1 MNDIHYIT
9 PEGKQKLETEL
20 RELTEQGRK
29 EISERLKHAISMG
42 DLSENADYHKAK
54 EDQGFLEGRIQ
65 EIETILRNSEIIETQ
80 DTYSHVTIG
89 ASVTIKEADYEPE
102 TYFLVGKQESDP
114 QNGRISHESP
124 IGKALLGH
132 QVGDIVQ
139 VDLPNGGKIH
149 LEILS
154 IE

>member
-9 PEGKQKLETEL
+9 PEGKRKLETEL
-20 RELTEQGRK
+20 KELTEKGRK
-29 EISERLKHAISMG
+29 ELSERLKHAISMG

-65 EIETILRNSEIIETQ
+65 EIEAILRNAEIIESRE
-80 DTYSHVTIG
+80 TYQHVALGATFTIREDG
-89 ASVTIKEADYEPE
+89 YEPE
-102 TYFLVGKQESDP
+102 TYLMVGKQEADP
-114 QNGRISHESP
+114 QNGKISDESP

-139 VDLPNGGKIH
+139 VELPSGGNIQ
-149 LEILS
+149 LEI
-154 IE
+154 IAIA